1 MNKKTAAVVTAAE
14 GPIHIAAMETNV
26 FRQLMNLVEHIA
38 VTRYSDGSPRQ
49 TGWFTLKTLGA
60 QYAIQVKDPDGAVS
74 FQAIAPALDDALVLA
89 DLLVASPEAP
99 WQPDKFLADQQRGKK
114 KGG

>member
-1 MNKKTAAVVTAAE
+1 MKRKAAIVPTAAE
-14 GPIHIAAMETNV
+14 GPIHLAGIETNV
-26 FRQLMNLVEHIA
+26 FHQLMNLVEHIA

-60 QYAIQVKDPDGAVS
+60 QYCVQVKDPDAAVS

-89 DLLVASPEAP
+89 DLLVASDEAP
-99 WQPDKFLADQQRGKK
+99 WQPDKFLAEANGKK
-114 KGG
+114 KNRG